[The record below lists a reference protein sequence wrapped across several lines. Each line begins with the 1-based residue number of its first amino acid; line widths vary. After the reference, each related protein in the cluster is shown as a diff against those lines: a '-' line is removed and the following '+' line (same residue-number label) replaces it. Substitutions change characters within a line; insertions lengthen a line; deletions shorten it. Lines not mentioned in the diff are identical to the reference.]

1 MKKVLELF
9 ERDIKREFN
18 DVTTVDR
25 HITALDIDE
34 YVMTRNVE
42 NI

>member
-1 MKKVLELF
+1 MGDKEMKKILELF

-25 HITALDIDE
+25 HITA
-34 YVMTRNVE
+34 
-42 NI
+42 